1 MLRRDIVDRLQILV
15 ANRFREEQPEREL
28 TKEEIKTI
36 WDNIYARLN
45 SGETEKEVEEYCK
58 TIKLPYIEEENNRN
72 KVQTMWKN
80 ILEMLPHQP
89 RSFDTSEDTGYWTN
103 GSEILCSSELE
114 REIIADFLED
124 IFSEWGGYK
133 MKTGY
138 YDPFEDARNGEQDDN
153 TGFYYI
159 DMEE

>member
-1 MLRRDIVDRLQILV
+1 MKVKCLHCGHEFELESVSNDSLGWYTTCPKCEGSFDVDLDDK
-15 ANRFREEQPEREL
+15 F
-28 TKEEIKTI
+28 
-36 WDNIYARLN
+36 
-45 SGETEKEVEEYCK
+45 C
-58 TIKLPYIEEENNRN
+58 RN
-72 KVQTMWKN
+72 KVQTMWEN

-138 YDPFEDARNGEQDDN
+138 YDPFEDVRNGEQDDN

>member
-1 MLRRDIVDRLQILV
+1 MR
-15 ANRFREEQPEREL
+15 NFM
-28 TKEEIKTI
+28 
-36 WDNIYARLN
+36 
-45 SGETEKEVEEYCK
+45 
-58 TIKLPYIEEENNRN
+58 EEENNRN

-103 GSEILCSSELE
+103 GSEILCRSELE

-138 YDPFEDARNGEQDDN
+138 YDPFEDTRNGEQDDN

>member
-1 MLRRDIVDRLQILV
+1 MY
-15 ANRFREEQPEREL
+15 NEE
-28 TKEEIKTI
+28 
-36 WDNIYARLN
+36 A
-45 SGETEKEVEEYCK
+45 
-58 TIKLPYIEEENNRN
+58 NRN

-124 IFSEWGGYK
+124 VFSEWGGYK

-159 DMEE
+159 DVQTCPECLKKNIKHVPQ